1 MIRAIVFIAFIIML
15 LTIIFVTIGAS
26 IIEDKEKR
34 GGKK

>member
-1 MIRAIVFIAFIIML
+1 MIRVMIFIAFIML
-15 LTIIFVTIGAS
+15 LVTIIFVTIGAS